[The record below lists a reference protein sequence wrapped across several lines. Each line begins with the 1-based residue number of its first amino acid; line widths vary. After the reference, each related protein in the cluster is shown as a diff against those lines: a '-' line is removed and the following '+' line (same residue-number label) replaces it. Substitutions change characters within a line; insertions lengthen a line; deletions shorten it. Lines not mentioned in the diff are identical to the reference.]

1 MADQHWQ
8 KSHKI
13 LSILASLSCRTKDLR
28 NYLEAVAYGV
38 SELLMMDWTVVT
50 LCKENEE
57 QLIAS
62 NLPLDPE
69 DRVCDLHGTVTHT
82 VVLTRQPLCVNDVR
96 EQPEF
101 GELPEGYLSYLG
113 VPLCTLEGE
122 VMGTICSFNMQPRP
136 FHPTEVETVKL
147 FAERAATAI
156 DNYLL
161 YQAQQDFNQRLTEEV
176 EKRTADLQQAQHQ
189 LVEQARLAAIGEF
202 ATMIVHELR
211 NPLTTIK
218 MGLNYFFKLALPA
231 AAQERLTLALEE
243 AHRLEMLLSEILLY
257 AKPQTLNKSR
267 FDLNFLGLE
276 IQHILEDLPEAQGR
290 AIMWQTGPQPV
301 WIKGDRDK
309 LKQVFFNVI
318 QNACEAAPAHT
329 PITCTI
335 QVNNPAHRFNQQNLQ
350 QVTVTIQNWGEPIPA
365 TEIPKLTQPFYSRK
379 PGGTGLGLAI
389 VERILA
395 AHQGR
400 LEIYS
405 NQDEGTRVLIQLKV
419 EMDESG

>member
-1 MADQHWQ
+1 MTDQHWQ
-8 KSHKI
+8 ESHKI
-13 LSILASLSCRTKDLR
+13 LSLLASLSCRTQDFR
-28 NYLEAVAYGV
+28 TYLEAIAYGV
-38 SELLMMDWTVVT
+38 SELLMMDWTVVN
-50 LCKENEE
+50 LCKDNEE
-57 QLIAS
+57 LMIAS
-62 NLPLDPE
+62 NLPIDPDE
-69 DRVCDLHGTVTHT
+69 QVCDLYGTVTHR
-82 VVLTRQPLCVNDVR
+82 VVLTRQPLWVMDVR
-96 EQPEF
+96 EQPEL

-113 VPLCTLEGE
+113 VPLCTLQGD
-122 VMGTICSFNMQPRP
+122 VIGTICSFNMRPRQFKP
-136 FHPTEVETVKL
+136 IEVETVKL

-156 DNYLL
+156 DNYML

-176 EKRTADLQQAQHQ
+176 EKRTADLQQAQNQ

-257 AKPQTLNKSR
+257 AKPQALKESC
-267 FDLNFLGLE
+267 FDLNSLGLE
-276 IQHILEDLPEAQGR
+276 IQHILEDLSEAQGR
-290 AIMWQTGPQPV
+290 GIIWEVGPRPAWV
-301 WIKGDRDK
+301 KGDRDK

-318 QNACEAAPAHT
+318 QNACEAATPQT
-329 PITCTI
+329 PITCTVDI
-335 QVNNPAHRFNQQNLQ
+335 SKTNSDHKGDQSH

-365 TEIPKLTQPFYSRK
+365 SEIPKLTQPFYSRK

-395 AHQGR
+395 AHEGS
-400 LEIYS
+400 LEISS
-405 NQDEGTRVLIQLKV
+405 NPSQGTRVVIQLQA
-419 EMDESG
+419 ETTD

>member
-1 MADQHWQ
+1 MTDQHWQ

-13 LSILASLSCRTKDLR
+13 LSVLASLSYRTKDLQ
-28 NYLEAVAYGV
+28 NYLEAVANGV

-57 QLIAS
+57 QMIAS
-62 NLPLDPE
+62 NLPIDPDE
-69 DRVCDLHGTVTHT
+69 RVCDLYGTVTHT
-82 VVLTRQPLCVNDVR
+82 VVLTRQPLCVADAR
-96 EQPEF
+96 AQPEL

-113 VPLCTLEGE
+113 VPLCTLQGE
-122 VMGTICSFNMQPRP
+122 VIGTICSFNMQPRL
-136 FHPTEVETVKL
+136 FNPTEVETVKL

-161 YQAQQDFNQRLTEEV
+161 YQAQQDFNQRLGEEV
-176 EKRTADLQQAQHQ
+176 EKRTADLKQAQNQ

-211 NPLTTIK
+211 NPLTTVK
-218 MGLNYFFKLALPA
+218 MGLNYFSKLDLSPP
-231 AAQERLTLALEE
+231 AQERLTLALEE
-243 AHRLEMLLSEILLY
+243 ARRLEMLLSEILLY
-257 AKPQTLNKSR
+257 AKPQTLNLSC
-267 FDLNFLGLE
+267 FDLNSLGME
-276 IQHILEDLPEAQGR
+276 MQHILEDLPEAQGR
-290 AIMWQTGPQPV
+290 PILWQGSPRPV

-318 QNACEAAPAHT
+318 QNAYEAARPET
-329 PITCTI
+329 PITCTV
-335 QVNNPAHRFNQQNLQ
+335 QVNNSNQDNQPDQQ

-400 LEIYS
+400 LAIYS
-405 NQDEGTRVLIQLKV
+405 NQLEGTRVVIQLMI
-419 EMDESG
+419 ERTELN

>member
-1 MADQHWQ
+1 MTDQHWQ

-13 LSILASLSCRTKDLR
+13 LSVLASLSYRTKDLPS
-28 NYLEAVAYGV
+28 YLEAVANGV

-50 LCKENEE
+50 LCQENEE

-62 NLPLDPE
+62 NLPLDP
-69 DRVCDLHGTVTHT
+69 DDQVCDLYGTVTHR
-82 VVLTRQPLCVNDVR
+82 VVLTRQPLCVPDAR
-96 EQPEF
+96 EQPEL
-101 GELPEGYLSYLG
+101 GELPDGYLSYLG
-113 VPLCTLEGE
+113 VPLCTLQGE
-122 VMGTICSFNMQPRP
+122 VIGTICSFNMRPRQ
-136 FHPTEVETVKL
+136 FNWTEVETVKL

-161 YQAQQDFNQRLTEEV
+161 YQAQQDFNQRLAAEV
-176 EKRTADLQQAQHQ
+176 ENRTADLKHAQNQ
-189 LVEQARLAAIGEF
+189 LVEQAQLAAIGEF

-211 NPLTTIK
+211 NPLTTVK
-218 MGLNYFFKLALPA
+218 MGLNYIFKLELPA
-231 AAQERLTLALEE
+231 TAQERLTLALEE

-257 AKPQTLNKSR
+257 AKPQTLHLSC
-267 FDLNFLGLE
+267 FDLNSLGLE

-290 AIMWQTGPQPV
+290 RILWETAPRPV

-318 QNACEAAPAHT
+318 QNACEAAPPQT
-329 PITCTI
+329 PITCTV
-335 QVNNPAHRFNQQNLQ
+335 QVDSYHQDPASGPR

-365 TEIPKLTQPFYSRK
+365 TEIPKLTQPFYSLK

-400 LEIYS
+400 LTIYS
-405 NQDEGTRVLIQLKV
+405 DQLQGTRVVIQLLAEKT
-419 EMDESG
+419 E